1 MAINPSLQKEA
12 TDSPIERANQL
23 NDPQFENS
31 QGYFPYDL
39 THQEVMTPLFGL
51 GTPSMCVHTIPGD
64 RVVLQDN
71 AKVVLNQID
80 GNFLNQLNM
89 YKDCFFVPLRSVFPI
104 NYEKLMTNPTKGQ
117 DIPNSALPQVPFNKF
132 VFDFIYGDQNQVV
145 QSSGD
150 QFDISSTIKSL
161 YIDYLTLIPDY
172 PLEENQSRSMVADFF
187 ISRMTMLATILSRGQ
202 LLDYLGYCIDD
213 GRSSSLLRPTN
224 SVFQEH
230 IDDFFNKLAD
240 YALEGVTAQTP
251 GYINYSEP
259 DLRNSVYEVD
269 NWDRTLSFTDKPTF
283 RQALNDILEKGA
295 YFQFVDRHI
304 ESNIGVSL
312 INALIELHTDIVN
325 IFIPIDDIDYS
336 NYVTSIN
343 VVSNPFQVSHISLT
357 PLLAYQQVIA
367 QYYTNDRVDNIF
379 NSQLYMQ
386 ALRAVMYPSI
396 LDFSSEPT
404 FTFNGVS
411 TEYDYISA
419 GGFYYSLLYNPTG
432 VNNGVTGR
440 QYVFASMLFLLRRT
454 LRYGDKFTTSRPN
467 MLAVGDLS
475 IPVEN
480 GMVSPIDVTQN
491 LLKQR
496 YLNAANYLGSGFL
509 KQFEGIH
516 GVRPSDTDTFPRFVG
531 HRLTKLQNQLTNNT
545 ADEQGK
551 QTTNIAGYVGDELAY
566 DIFVDDFGI
575 LIDIVSFDTMPIY
588 TSGIDAT
595 FHLSDR
601 FDYFNPMLQNI
612 GDQPLFASELFGD
625 PSYRNR
631 IFGYHMRNSEYKY
644 KVSKAHGA
652 LVNDLPSFLM
662 KYPVNKFLSADTL
675 AHIDPEFIRDK
686 PVYLDPVIPD
696 RTGVSPA
703 QYYHF
708 IVDVTNVVQTARKMQ
723 AQPPVLF

>member
-23 NDPQFENS
+23 NDPAFENQ
-31 QGYFPYDL
+31 QGYFPYEL

-51 GTPSMCVHTIPGD
+51 ATPSMSLHTIPGD
-64 RVVLQDN
+64 RIVVQDN
-71 AKVVLNQID
+71 AKVVLNQIN
-80 GNFLNQLNM
+80 GNFLNNLNM
-89 YKDCFFVPLRSVFPI
+89 YKDSFFVPLRSVFPN

-117 DIPNSALPQVPFNKF
+117 DLPNAALPQVPFNKF
-132 VFDFIYGDQNQVV
+132 IVDFIDGEQQIFL

-150 QFDISSTIKSL
+150 QISFSTTMKSL
-161 YIDYLTLIPDY
+161 FNDYFMQIPDY
-172 PLEENQSRSMVADFF
+172 PGEEDLERSMAADLI
-187 ISRMTMLATILSRGQ
+187 ISRVTMLATILSRGQ
-202 LLDYLGYCIDD
+202 LLDYLGYCVDD
-213 GRSSSLLRPTN
+213 GRTASLLRPTN
-224 SVFQEH
+224 SLFQEH
-230 IDDFFNKLAD
+230 IDSFFTILAS
-240 YALEGVTAQTP
+240 YALEGVSADNP
-251 GYINYSEP
+251 GYLFCEEANLLVSLYDYDASIKQLSYT
-259 DLRNSVYEVD
+259 
-269 NWDRTLSFTDKPTF
+269 DRSTF
-283 RQALNDILEKGA
+283 RQAIADALEAGA
-295 YFQFVDRHI
+295 YFKIVNKKISSFL
-304 ESNIGVSL
+304 G
-312 INALIELHTDIVN
+312 IELVNAVFEFVTDVRN
-325 IFIPIDDIDYS
+325 IFIEPKDYS
-336 NYVTSIN
+336 EYILDIN
-343 VVSNPFQVSHISLT
+343 TASNPFQTGHISLT
-357 PLLAYQQVIA
+357 SCLAYQQIIA
-367 QYYTNDRVDNIF
+367 QYYSNDRVDNIF

-386 ALRAVMYPSI
+386 ALRAVMYPS
-396 LDFSSEPT
+396 LGGFSSEPT
-404 FTFNGVS
+404 FTYNGVT
-411 TEYDYISA
+411 TEYDYLSA
-419 GGFYYSLLYNPTG
+419 GGFYYSLLYENNS
-432 VNNGVTGR
+432 VNSGTLNR
-440 QYVFASMLFLLRRT
+440 QYVFASMVLLLRRT
-454 LRYGDKFTTSRPN
+454 LRYGDKFTTTRPN

-480 GMVSPIDVTQN
+480 AMVSPIDVTQN

-531 HRLTKLQNQLTNNT
+531 HRKTPLQNQITNNT
-545 ADEQGK
+545 ANNQGK
-551 QTTNIAGYVGDELAY
+551 QTTNIAGYVGDKFAY

-575 LIDIVSFDTMPIY
+575 LLDIVSFDTLPIY

-612 GDQPLFASELFGD
+612 GDQPIFASELYGD
-625 PSYRNR
+625 PSYRGL

-662 KYPVNKFLSADTL
+662 KYPVNKFLSAETL

-686 PVYLDPVIPD
+686 PVYLDPVIPN
-696 RTGVSPA
+696 RTGVSPG